1 LAAHTHS
8 HNHDEEELRKLSV
21 EMRYLEQTAE
31 SLQQRLSMINAALT
45 DLTYA
50 NETLEGIEKEKEN
63 AELLIPIGGS
73 AYMKVKLADTD
84 KVIISLGAG
93 VSTEKTVAEAKATI
107 KERTEELEKTM
118 QSGQQQFQQIAE
130 RIGSGRN
137 RLQGLLAN
145 AQGKQ

>member
-1 LAAHTHS
+1 LAAHN

-31 SLQQRLSMINAALT
+31 TLQQRLSMINAALT
-45 DLTYA
+45 DLSYA

-63 AELLIPIGGS
+63 SELLIPIGGS
-73 AYMKVKLADTD
+73 AYMKFKLADPD

-93 VSTEKTVAEAKATI
+93 VSVEKTVAEAKATI

-118 QSGQQQFQQIAE
+118 QSGQQQFSQVAE
-130 RIGSGRN
+130 RIGSSRN
-137 RLQGLLAN
+137 RVQSLLNN
-145 AQGKQ
+145 AREGK